1 MSDYQKN
8 VEVIAHSIALML
20 APTVVLSDDDSFN
33 AEELELNSHYD
44 VIDKMAAE
52 YLNDVEVS
60 PDIVRTNGVL
70 QAYSMALF
78 AEFNNHI
85 SDSCE
90 EWIRKI
96 QNDDNQK

>member
-8 VEVIAHSIALML
+8 VEVMAHSIALML

-33 AEELELNSHYD
+33 AEELDLSKQYD
-44 VIDKMAAE
+44 VVDKMAEE
-52 YLNDVEVS
+52 YLNNIEIS
-60 PDIVRTNGVL
+60 PEQVRRYRAIH
-70 QAYSMALF
+70 AYRKALF

-90 EWIRKI
+90 EWIRNI